1 MKGPVNSKSSSGE
14 GKARHPRPF
23 RLSRSAHVS
32 GPRILRFSVCFVLFV
47 LNLADR
53 QIRLRHLL
61 KIELLRPEV
70 DLLVRISCESVF

>member
-1 MKGPVNSKSSSGE
+1 MKGPINSKSSSGE
-14 GKARHPRPF
+14 GKARPPRPF

-32 GPRILRFSVCFVLFV
+32 GPQILRFSVCFVLFV

-61 KIELLRPEV
+61 KIELLRPKA
-70 DLLVRISCESVF
+70 DLLIRTPCASVF